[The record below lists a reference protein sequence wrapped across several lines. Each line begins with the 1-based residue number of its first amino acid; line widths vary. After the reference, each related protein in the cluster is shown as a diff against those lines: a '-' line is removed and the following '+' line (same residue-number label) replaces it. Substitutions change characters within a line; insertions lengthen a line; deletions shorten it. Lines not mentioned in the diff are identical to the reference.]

1 MPAKINAFTAKLI
14 KGWCNYVF
22 LIFKNLSHMSFLK
35 IKILLIFILS
45 AQFCAAQNS
54 GKINWTEDGNAYT
67 KIKDGNIIQ
76 VNPVTEEE
84 TEVINKSKFT
94 DPANNKLLVPQSYQF
109 NSNYTRVLIFTN
121 TVKVW
126 RYNTMGDYWLYD
138 IIADK
143 LTKIGKN
150 LPARSLM
157 FAKFSPDGKA
167 VAFVCEHNI
176 FTEDI
181 GTGELTKLTKDGT
194 RKLINGT
201 FDWAY
206 EEEFGC
212 RDGFRWSPDGTMIAF
227 WQVDATKIKD
237 YYMLNTTDSNYS
249 QVIPVEYPKVGETP
263 SAVRIGVVTTKSKRI
278 KWMEIEGDPQQNY
291 ITRMEWAD
299 KDELVIQQLN
309 RKQQESK
316 LIYCNALDGKAIT
329 FWAENSSAWVDL
341 NTDDPT
347 GWNWINKG
355 KDFIWVSEKDG
366 WRHIYK
372 ISRDGQTEVALTSGP
387 YDIEEIKCIDE
398 ANNLIYF
405 TASPYNAT
413 QLYLYKVNIETP
425 SLIKRIFSNSNL
437 TKEEF
442 DPVFANGR
450 DGTHGYQISPNGKFA
465 YHTYSS
471 HNVPPVKEWIRLP
484 ENKPLQEA
492 KSIEATVKTDSTV
505 NVEFVKIQTD
515 DLITLNAWINMPKN
529 FDSTK
534 KYPVVFYVYGEPASS
549 TVKDR
554 YGAQNN
560 FLYNGDIRED
570 GYIQVTIDNRGSPV
584 LKSAAWRKS
593 IYRKIGNVNIVD
605 MAKGF
610 EKLLAMKPYMDK
622 SRTAVWGWSGGGA
635 STLHL
640 LFRYPNLFQTGIAI
654 SAVTNQLFYDNI
666 YQERY
671 MGLPQENREDFIN
684 GSPVTYAKNLQG
696 NLLYIHGTGDDN
708 VHYSN
713 AELLVNELVKYNKQ
727 FQFMAYP
734 NRSHSISEGAGTFEH
749 LRTLYTNYLKA
760 HCPPGAK

>member
-1 MPAKINAFTAKLI
+1 
-14 KGWCNYVF
+14 
-22 LIFKNLSHMSFLK
+22 MSFFR
-35 IKILLIFILS
+35 IKILLIFVCI
-45 AQFCAAQNS
+45 AQFAVAQNR
-54 GKINWTEDGNAYT
+54 GKINWTADGNSYT
-67 KIKDGNIIQ
+67 KVKDGNIIQ
-76 VNPVTEEE
+76 VDPVTEEE
-84 TEVINKSKFT
+84 VIVVNKDKLV
-94 DPANNKLLVPQSYQF
+94 DPTTNKNLVPQSYEF
-109 NSNYTRVLIFTN
+109 NSNYTRVLIFIN

-143 LTKIGKN
+143 LTKMGKT

-157 FAKFSPDGKA
+157 FAKFSPDGKE
-167 VAFVCEHNI
+167 VAYVSGHNI

-181 GTGELTKLTKDGT
+181 SSGEITRLTKDGT

-237 YYMLNTTDSNYS
+237 YFMLNTTDSNYS
-249 QVIPVEYPKVGETP
+249 QVIPVEYPKVGEAP
-263 SAVRIGVVTTKSKRI
+263 SGVKIGVVNTKSKRI
-278 KWMEIEGDPQQNY
+278 KWMNIDGDPQQNY
-291 ITRMEWAD
+291 LPRMEWSG
-299 KDELVIQQLN
+299 KNELVVQQLN

-316 LIYCNALDGKAIT
+316 LLYCNVVDGSSVT

-341 NTDDPT
+341 NTDDPR
-347 GWNWINKG
+347 GWNWINNG
-355 KDFIWVSEKDG
+355 KEFLWVSEKDG

-372 ISRDGQTEVALTSGP
+372 ISRDGQSEVALTTGP
-387 YDIEEIKCIDE
+387 YDIDEIKCIDE

-413 QLYLYKVNIETP
+413 QLYLYKLNIERP
-425 SLIKRIFSNSNL
+425 SLLNRIFNGKNI

-442 DPVFANGR
+442 DPVYANGR

-471 HNVPPVKEWIRLP
+471 HNTAPVKEWLKLP
-484 ENKPLQEA
+484 QNVPVNEA
-492 KSIEATVKTDSTV
+492 KSIEATAKIDSTV
-505 NVEFVKIQTD
+505 NLEFIKINTD
-515 DLITLNAWINMPKN
+515 DQITLNAWINKPKN

-534 KYPVVFYVYGEPASS
+534 KYPVVFYVYGEPAGS
-549 TVKDR
+549 TVGDS
-554 YGAQNN
+554 YGSQNN
-560 FLYNGDIRED
+560 FLYKGDIRED

-593 IYRKIGNVNIVD
+593 IYRKIGDVNIKD

-610 EKLLAMKPYMDK
+610 AKLLETKPYMDK
-622 SRTAVWGWSGGGA
+622 ERTAVWGWSGGGS

-640 LFRYPNLFQTGIAI
+640 LFRYPDLFKTGIAI
-654 SAVTNQLFYDNI
+654 AAVANQLFYDNI

-684 GSPVTYAKNLQG
+684 GSPVTYAKNLKG

-708 VHYSN
+708 VHFSN
-713 AELLVNELVKYNKQ
+713 AELLVNELIKYNKQ
-727 FQFMAYP
+727 FQYMAYP

-749 LRTLYTNYLKA
+749 LSTLYTNYLRL

>member
-1 MPAKINAFTAKLI
+1 
-14 KGWCNYVF
+14 
-22 LIFKNLSHMSFLK
+22 MSFFR
-35 IKILLIFILS
+35 IRILLIFICV
-45 AQFCAAQNS
+45 AQFAAAQNR
-54 GKINWTEDGNAYT
+54 GKIIWTADGSSYN
-67 KIKDGNIIQ
+67 KVKDGNIIQ
-76 VNPVTEEE
+76 VDPVTEEE
-84 TEVINKSKFT
+84 TIVVSKAKIT
-94 DPANNKLLVPQSYQF
+94 DPATNKALLPQSYEF

-138 IIADK
+138 ILADK
-143 LTKIGKN
+143 LTKMGKG
-150 LPARSLM
+150 LAAQSLM
-157 FAKFSPDGKA
+157 FAKLSPDGKN
-167 VAFVCEHNI
+167 VGYVSGHNI
-176 FTEDI
+176 FTEDVS
-181 GTGELTKLTKDGT
+181 TGEITKLTNDGT

-227 WQVDATKIKD
+227 WQVDATKIRD

-249 QVIPVEYPKVGETP
+249 QVIPVEYPKVGEAP
-263 SAVRIGVVTTKSKRI
+263 SAVKIGVVNISTKRT
-278 KWMEIEGDPQQNY
+278 KWMNIEGDPQQNY
-291 ITRMEWAD
+291 LPRMEWSG
-299 KDELVIQQLN
+299 KNELVVQQLN

-316 LIYCNALDGKAIT
+316 LLYCKVTDGSTVT

-341 NTDDPT
+341 NADDPS
-347 GWNWINKG
+347 GWNWINNG
-355 KDFIWVSEKDG
+355 KEFIWISEKDG

-372 ISRDGQTEVALTSGP
+372 ISRDGQTEVKLTAGP
-387 YDIEEIKCIDE
+387 YDIDDIKCIDE

-413 QLYLYKVNIETP
+413 QLYLYKLNIERP
-425 SLIKRIFSNSNL
+425 SLLNRIFNGKNI

-442 DPVFANGR
+442 DPVYANGR
-450 DGTHGYQISPNGKFA
+450 DGTHGYQVSPTGKFA

-471 HNVPPVKEWIRLP
+471 HNTPPVKEWLRLP
-484 ENKPLQEA
+484 QNTPLNEA
-492 KSIEATVKTDSTV
+492 KSIEATAKIDSTV
-505 NVEFVKIQTD
+505 DVEFVKIKTD
-515 DLITLNAWINMPKN
+515 DQITLNAWINKPKK

-534 KYPVVFYVYGEPASS
+534 KYPVVFYVYGEPAAS
-549 TVKDR
+549 TVIDR

-560 FLYNGDIRED
+560 FLYKGDIRAD

-593 IYRKIGNVNIVD
+593 IYRKIGDVNIND

-610 EKLLAMKPYMDK
+610 TKLLEMKPYMDK
-622 SRTAVWGWSGGGA
+622 ERTAVWGWSGGGS

-640 LFRYPNLFQTGIAI
+640 LFRYPDLFQTGIAI
-654 SAVTNQLFYDNI
+654 AAVSNQLFYDNI

-671 MGLPQENREDFIN
+671 MGLPQENRDDFIN
-684 GSPVTYAKNLQG
+684 GSPVTYAKNLKG

-708 VHYSN
+708 VHYAN
-713 AELLVNELVKYNKQ
+713 AELLLNELIKYNKQ

-734 NRSHSISEGAGTFEH
+734 NRTHSISEGAGTFEH
-749 LRTLYTNYLKA
+749 LSTLYTNYLRA

>member
-1 MPAKINAFTAKLI
+1 MN
-14 KGWCNYVF
+14 
-22 LIFKNLSHMSFLK
+22 MSFFR
-35 IKILLIFILS
+35 IKILLILV
-45 AQFCAAQNS
+45 CAAQFTVAQNR
-54 GKINWTEDGNAYT
+54 GKINWTADGNAYT
-67 KIKDGNIIQ
+67 KVKEGNIIQ
-76 VNPVTEEE
+76 VDPVTEEE
-84 TEVINKSKFT
+84 TIVVSKAKLV
-94 DPANNKLLVPQSYQF
+94 DPAGNKTLLTQSYEF
-109 NSNYTRVLIFTN
+109 NSNYTSVLIFTN

-143 LTKIGKN
+143 LTKMGSK
-150 LPARSLM
+150 LPSQSLM
-157 FAKFSPDGKA
+157 FAKFSPDGKK
-167 VAFVCEHNI
+167 VAYVSDHNI
-176 FTEDI
+176 YAEDI
-181 GTGELTKLTKDGT
+181 SSGDITKLTKDGT

-212 RDGFRWSPDGTMIAF
+212 RDGFRWSPEGNAIAF

-249 QVIPVEYPKVGETP
+249 QVIPVEYPKVGEAP
-263 SAVRIGVVTTKSKRI
+263 SAVKIGVVNISNKRI
-278 KWMEIEGDPQQNY
+278 KWMNIDGDPQQNY
-291 ITRMEWAD
+291 LPRMEWSG
-299 KDELVIQQLN
+299 KNELVVQQLN

-316 LIYCNALDGKAIT
+316 LLYCNTSDGSTIT

-341 NTDDPT
+341 NTDDPR
-347 GWNWINKG
+347 GWNWINNG
-355 KDFIWVSEKDG
+355 KEFIWISEKDG

-372 ISRDGQTEVALTSGP
+372 ISRDGQSEVALTTGP
-387 YDIEEIKCIDE
+387 YDIDEIKCIDE
-398 ANNLIYF
+398 ENNLIYF

-413 QLYLYKVNIETP
+413 QLYLYKLNIEKP
-425 SLIKRIFSNSNL
+425 SLLNKIFNGKNI

-442 DPVFANGR
+442 DPVYANGR
-450 DGTHGYQISPNGKFA
+450 DGTHGYQISPTGKFA

-471 HNVPPVKEWIRLP
+471 HNTPPVKEWLRLP
-484 ENKPLQEA
+484 QNVPLNPA
-492 KSIEATVKTDSTV
+492 KSIEALAKIDSTV
-505 NVEFVKIQTD
+505 DVEFVKIATD
-515 DLITLNAWINMPKN
+515 DQITLNAWINKPKN

-534 KYPVVFYVYGEPASS
+534 KYPVVFYVYGEPAAS
-549 TVKDR
+549 TVRDA

-560 FLYNGDIRED
+560 FLYKGDIRAD

-593 IYRKIGNVNIVD
+593 IYRKIGNVNITD

-610 EKLLAMKPYMDK
+610 TKLLETKPYMDK
-622 SRTAVWGWSGGGA
+622 ERTAVWGWSGGGS

-640 LFRYPNLFQTGIAI
+640 LFRYPDLFQTGIAI
-654 SAVTNQLFYDNI
+654 AAVANQLFYDNI

-684 GSPVTYAKNLQG
+684 GSPITYAKNLKG

-708 VHYSN
+708 VHFSN
-713 AELLVNELVKYNKQ
+713 AELLVNELIKYNKQ
-727 FQFMAYP
+727 FQYMPYP

-749 LRTLYTNYLKA
+749 LSTLYTNYLRL

>member
-1 MPAKINAFTAKLI
+1 
-14 KGWCNYVF
+14 
-22 LIFKNLSHMSFLK
+22 MSFFR
-35 IKILLIFILS
+35 IRILLIFICV
-45 AQFCAAQNS
+45 AQFAAAQNR
-54 GKINWTEDGNAYT
+54 GKIIWTADGSSYN
-67 KIKDGNIIQ
+67 KVKDGNIIQ
-76 VNPVTEEE
+76 VDPVTEEE
-84 TEVINKSKFT
+84 TIVVSKAKIT
-94 DPANNKLLVPQSYQF
+94 DPATNKALLPQSYEF

-138 IIADK
+138 ILADK
-143 LTKIGKN
+143 LTKMGKG
-150 LPARSLM
+150 LAAQSLM
-157 FAKFSPDGKA
+157 FAKLSPDGKN
-167 VAFVCEHNI
+167 VGYVSGHNI
-176 FTEDI
+176 FTEDVS
-181 GTGELTKLTKDGT
+181 TGEITKLTNDGT

-227 WQVDATKIKD
+227 WQVDATKIRD

-249 QVIPVEYPKVGETP
+249 QVIPVEYPKVGEAP
-263 SAVRIGVVTTKSKRI
+263 SAVKIGVVNISTKRT
-278 KWMEIEGDPQQNY
+278 KWMNIEGDPQQNY
-291 ITRMEWAD
+291 LPRMEWSG
-299 KDELVIQQLN
+299 KNELVVQQLN

-316 LIYCNALDGKAIT
+316 LLYCKVTDGSTVT

-341 NTDDPT
+341 NADDPS
-347 GWNWINKG
+347 GWNWINNG
-355 KDFIWVSEKDG
+355 KEFIWISEKDG

-372 ISRDGQTEVALTSGP
+372 ISRDGQTEVKLTAGP
-387 YDIEEIKCIDE
+387 YDIDDIKCIDE

-413 QLYLYKVNIETP
+413 QLYLYKLNIERP
-425 SLIKRIFSNSNL
+425 SLLNRIFNGKNI

-442 DPVFANGR
+442 DPVYANGR
-450 DGTHGYQISPNGKFA
+450 DGTHGYQVSPTGKFA

-471 HNVPPVKEWIRLP
+471 HNTPPVKEWLRLP
-484 ENKPLQEA
+484 QNTPLNET
-492 KSIEATVKTDSTV
+492 KSIEATAKIDSTV
-505 NVEFVKIQTD
+505 DVEFVKIKTD
-515 DLITLNAWINMPKN
+515 DQITLNAWINKPKK

-534 KYPVVFYVYGEPASS
+534 KYPVVFYVYGEPAAS
-549 TVKDR
+549 TVIDR

-560 FLYNGDIRED
+560 FLYKGDIRAD

-593 IYRKIGNVNIVD
+593 IYRKIGDVNIND

-610 EKLLAMKPYMDK
+610 TKLLEMKPYMDK
-622 SRTAVWGWSGGGA
+622 ERTAVWGWSGGGS

-640 LFRYPNLFQTGIAI
+640 LFRYPDLFQTGIAI
-654 SAVTNQLFYDNI
+654 AAVSNQLFYDNI

-671 MGLPQENREDFIN
+671 MGLPQENRDDFIN
-684 GSPVTYAKNLQG
+684 GSPVTYAKNLKG

-708 VHYSN
+708 VHYAN
-713 AELLVNELVKYNKQ
+713 AELLLNELIKYNKQ

-734 NRSHSISEGAGTFEH
+734 NRTHSISEGAGTFEH
-749 LRTLYTNYLKA
+749 LSTLYTNYLRA